1 MTRFVSVI
9 STFFQNK
16 YSAVF
21 CELILLSRV
30 ESCLNNLTS
39 KEAKGYNQPS
49 GWLN

>member
-1 MTRFVSVI
+1 LFSFFFKIKIQQSFVRS
-9 STFFQNK
+9 
-16 YSAVF
+16 
-21 CELILLSRV
+21 ILLSKI

>member
-1 MTRFVSVI
+1 VLLALFFKINIQQSFVRS
-9 STFFQNK
+9 
-16 YSAVF
+16 
-21 CELILLSRV
+21 ILLSKI